1 MPHFGSPFKALHLKK
16 NTKGTSN
23 EISLS
28 VLDSAKQ
35 MMDARHGEARRVQQL
50 GKIDLFSGERE
61 PDYQV
66 MSLSDGT
73 SSGENSP
80 GGAPAS
86 GGNGHSFGAEESK
99 KEPPL
104 SAPLTTSI
112 HLEKA
117 GERQTS
123 GAILGGVS
131 LESSGVGARTF
142 GGRARKWVIV
152 GVAALLV
159 IAIVVLAVLGVSGF
173 AEKRAEF
180 KTLATEMIGT
190 IEESESPIVAMNELL
205 ADPSSEQSRSTIS
218 SVTKDLDSA
227 ERALALAK
235 EKLPSVEAVASTA
248 SEKET
253 LARLEKDVLG
263 RQEMVASGREVLS
276 CLETAQGAMTNLE
289 EAWSAV
295 GEANEAANKAS
306 RMVSNNTEI
315 DSALEEISKSS
326 ELIALAQEKVQKAS
340 EVYPS
345 ADLTTLQRFLEAKS
359 IAIQKEMEAIQA
371 LKNLDAATA
380 RACQAEYEEYEEAAQ
395 LALSGID
402 NVDKPIVDAY
412 QVKIEDYAAR
422 YEAARAEVALS
433 DEYLRDFLGQA
444 SK

>member
-35 MMDARHGEARRVQQL
+35 MMDERHGEARRVQQL

-66 MSLSDGT
+66 MSLSEGT
-73 SSGENSP
+73 TSGENSP

-99 KEPPL
+99 KEPF

-123 GAILGGVS
+123 GAVLGGVS

-180 KTLATEMIGT
+180 KTLATEVIET

-205 ADPSSEQSRSTIS
+205 ADPSSDQSRSTIS

-227 ERALALAK
+227 ERTLALAK

-276 CLETAQGAMTNLE
+276 CLKTAQGAMTSLE

-326 ELIALAQEKVQKAS
+326 ELITSAQEKVQKAS
-340 EVYPS
+340 EAYPS